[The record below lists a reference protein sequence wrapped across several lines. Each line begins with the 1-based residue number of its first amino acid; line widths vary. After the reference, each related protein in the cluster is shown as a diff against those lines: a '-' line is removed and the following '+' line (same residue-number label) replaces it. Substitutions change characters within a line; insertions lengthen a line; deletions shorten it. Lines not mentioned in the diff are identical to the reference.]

1 MLINI
6 RFNTYLAART
16 TVPPACQTIVQH
28 GQWPSTIDNTLA
40 PCYNRKN
47 DLAVVD
53 SCLTLGRRVIIPKGF
68 WMQLLEE
75 LHSNNLG
82 MSRMKSLAR
91 SYLWWPQL
99 NIEIKALLI
108 MPSGRSGCYWW
119 QCHPSSNGLAKNM
132 VKSLKQ
138 ALSKASTSESI

>member
-1 MLINI
+1 M
-6 RFNTYLAART
+6 
-16 TVPPACQTIVQH
+16 PPACQTIVQH
-28 GQWPSTIDNTLA
+28 GQWPSMIDNTLA

-68 WMQLLEE
+68 WKQLLEE

-99 NIEIKALLI
+99 NIEIE
-108 MPSGRSGCYWW
+108 
-119 QCHPSSNGLAKNM
+119 
-132 VKSLKQ
+132 
-138 ALSKASTSESI
+138 ALSHNCQQCCAVGPNPPAAPAHPLLVPQTPWERLHIDHAQSKKWLLLVAVPSFL